1 LVFII
6 ISSIWAL
13 KPLFSI
19 NQSASFQKHDKKLR
33 EEINRIEQEI
43 TSPIIER
50 QCNHPQQRA
59 LLESMKNHWQGLTVF
74 VDNPDVDMDNNI
86 SERMLRIPVLGR
98 KNYWGNYAVWA
109 GQLSAATF
117 SIVQSCTYNDISP
130 KEYLTWYL
138 SECVKRGSA
147 PSEDEIGSFLPH
159 NLTTDMRERLRVN
172 KPGQI
177 IFPSV

>member
-33 EEINRIEQEI
+33 EEINRIEQEM

-59 LLESMKNHWQGLTVF
+59 LLESMKNHWQGLTVL

-86 SERMLRIPVLGR
+86 R
-98 KNYWGNYAVWA
+98 
-109 GQLSAATF
+109 
-117 SIVQSCTYNDISP
+117 
-130 KEYLTWYL
+130 
-138 SECVKRGSA
+138 EC
-147 PSEDEIGSFLPH
+147 
-159 NLTTDMRERLRVN
+159 
-172 KPGQI
+172 
-177 IFPSV
+177 